1 MVTLE
6 EKWNAIYSGEIK
18 TSNFL
23 QLEEIQLS
31 EIFEFFPNAR
41 SAFDIGCGRGKL
53 LSQLEDRGIITT
65 GIDVSSIAVEA
76 AKRVSKAT
84 LYVGDFEK
92 FSFPEEMKFDLIF
105 VKFVLAYIKKKEE
118 FIARISGLLNDGGG
132 LVIVSP
138 VMLKNKRAVDEIF
151 IEQELLNKLISRYF
165 SLKKEC
171 ILHEEGD
178 KKLSLYILGKKTQPE
193 ADIKEGKK
201 Y

>member
-6 EKWNAIYSGEIK
+6 EKWNAIYSGKIK

-41 SAFDIGCGRGKL
+41 SAFDIGCGRGEL
-53 LSQLEDRGIITT
+53 LSQLEDRGITTT
-65 GIDVSSIAVEA
+65 GIDASSVAIDA

-84 LYVGDFEK
+84 LYVGDFES
-92 FSFPEEMKFDLIF
+92 FSFPEGIKFDLIF
-105 VKFVLAYIKKKEE
+105 VKFVLAHIKKKEE
-118 FIARISGLLNDGGG
+118 FIVHISELLNNGGG
-132 LVIVSP
+132 LIVISP

-171 ILHEEGD
+171 ILYEEGD
-178 KKLSLYILGKKTQPE
+178 KKLSLYILGKKLQLQ
-193 ADIKEGKK
+193 
-201 Y
+201 